1 MKTSLKASWT
11 FVLILFGALASA
23 TAMAQ
28 HHGHRHGYGGG
39 VRLGISLGFP
49 IYGPGYYPASYYA
62 YPAPVY
68 TYPARIYAYPAPAY
82 SYPGAVIGL
91 SSPPVYVE
99 QSVARTAPAPS
110 QAQGDWYYCPAS
122 KSYYPYIN
130 ECPSGWQRVPAL
142 PPSR

>member
-11 FVLILFGALASA
+11 FVLILFGALASDA
-23 TAMAQ
+23 AMAQ
-28 HHGHRHGYGGG
+28 HHRHGHGHGGG
-39 VRLGISLGFP
+39 VRFGISLGFP